1 MVVSSKFNPLDT
13 GVANFACEVLLVV
26 KSIAF
31 DSVGKSSFGY
41 RLEHSDRIES
51 SSSRRMN
58 GGFSEAEGVF
68 AVVFLMLVFFKCSK
82 NEK

>member
-1 MVVSSKFNPLDT
+1 M
-13 GVANFACEVLLVV
+13 V